1 MKKEIKDRN
10 NKLWEQAYANLFLLY
25 GEDPPVECLHR
36 LVAEKSLLRDTDA
49 IQCFA
54 TLGKL
59 CTIAR
64 EQSVPVV
71 ASTVNSSFAAWLM
84 GATMVNPLLPH
95 YRCPVCGKIEFVST
109 VRNGFDLPAKK
120 CSCGKEL
127 IRDGHDIPHQSF
139 TNYLK
144 NGIDTTI
151 YTPKYFKP
159 TAICIL
165 QEVYAGFA
173 EILPVRFNTDDPL
186 PYVQYVARPL
196 EKEKP
201 AVSADGY
208 WDTDW
213 ETFEHWHS
221 GETRFFIYSDE
232 QIEQLYQQQLRTGIP
247 TPDMQALLNS
257 VLAEALSK
265 SKYQTLLEKSE
276 HLPLQESVSFDLLLR
291 IDGLFCAVD
300 VWRDK
305 TIGLLQS
312 GQADFWDIP
321 VFREDVFQA
330 ISNAVAKYDIH
341 DPSLALLVMDNVRN
355 GRYSRKP
362 MPRGVEAL
370 LGKLGLQDWYIDL
383 LKEVSFL
390 CHKGHCATHLI
401 VDLMCEWYS
410 TQAKQIARTS
420 VSFV

>member
-1 MKKEIKDRN
+1 MKTEK
-10 NKLWEQAYANLFLLY
+10 KLWGQAYANLFSLY
-25 GEDPPVECLHR
+25 GDDPPVECLHR
-36 LVAEKSLLRDTDA
+36 LVAEESLLRDTDA

-54 TLGKL
+54 ALGKL
-59 CTIAR
+59 CTTAR
-64 EQSVPVV
+64 ERSVPVV

-84 GATMVNPLLPH
+84 GATMVNPLPPH
-95 YRCPVCGKIEFVST
+95 YRCPVCGKIEFISSVK
-109 VRNGFDLPAKK
+109 NGFDLPVKN

-139 TNYLK
+139 THYLG

-151 YTPKYFKP
+151 YTPEDFKP
-159 TAICIL
+159 TAIHIL
-165 QEVYAGFA
+165 QESYAGFA

-201 AVSADGY
+201 TVSADGY
-208 WDTDW
+208 WGTDW

-221 GETRFFIYSDE
+221 GATRFFFYSDE
-232 QIEQLYQQQLRTGIP
+232 QIEQLHRQQISTGIP
-247 TPDMQALLNS
+247 LPDMQALLNPA
-257 VLAEALSK
+257 LTEALLK

-276 HLPLQESVSFDLLLR
+276 NLPLQEPVSFDLLLR
-291 IDGLFCAVD
+291 IEGLSCAVD
-300 VWRDK
+300 VWGDK
-305 TIGLLQS
+305 TISLLQS
-312 GQADFWDIP
+312 SQADFWDLP

-330 ISNAVAKYDIH
+330 ISNALAKYDIH

-370 LGKLGLQDWYIDL
+370 LGKLGLQDWYINL

-401 VDLMCEWYS
+401 VDLLCEWYS
-410 TQAKQIARTS
+410 TQAK
-420 VSFV
+420 

>member
-1 MKKEIKDRN
+1 MKNENENRKNE
-10 NKLWEQAYANLFLLY
+10 LWRQAYANLFSLY
-25 GEDPPVECLHR
+25 GDDPPVECLHR
-36 LVAEKSLLRDTDA
+36 LVAEESLLRGTDA

-54 TLGKL
+54 ALGKL
-59 CTIAR
+59 SATAR

-95 YRCPVCGKIEFVST
+95 YRCPACGKIEIVST

-127 IRDGHDIPHQSF
+127 IRDGHNIPHQSF
-139 TNYLK
+139 TNYLG
-144 NGIDTTI
+144 NGIYTTI
-151 YTPKYFKP
+151 YTPEAFKT
-159 TAICIL
+159 TALRIL
-165 QEVYAGFA
+165 QEAYASFA
-173 EILPVRFNTDDPL
+173 EILPVRYNADDSQ
-186 PYVQYVARPL
+186 PYVQYVVCPA

-201 AVSADGY
+201 AVPADGY

-213 ETFEHWHS
+213 ETFEHWHN
-221 GETRFFIYSDE
+221 GETRFFFYSDE
-232 QIEQLYQQQLRTGIP
+232 QIEQLYQQQLRTGISS
-247 TPDMQALLNS
+247 PDMQALLNP
-257 VLAEALSK
+257 VLAEVLLK

-276 HLPLQESVSFDLLLR
+276 HLPLQEPVSFDLLLR

-300 VWRDK
+300 AWGDK
-305 TIGLLQS
+305 TIDLLQS
-312 GQADFWDIP
+312 GQADFWELP

-330 ISNAVAKYDIH
+330 ISNALAKYDIH

-362 MPRGVEAL
+362 MPHSVETSL
-370 LGKLGLQDWYIDL
+370 RQLGLQDWYIDL

-390 CHKGHCATHLI
+390 CYKGHCVTHLI
-401 VDLMCEWYS
+401 VDLLCEWYLMQENNS
-410 TQAKQIARTS
+410 
-420 VSFV
+420 

>member
-1 MKKEIKDRN
+1 MKKENESRKN
-10 NKLWEQAYANLFLLY
+10 ELWKQAYANLFSLY
-25 GEDPPVECLHR
+25 GDDPPVECLHR
-36 LVAEKSLLRDTDA
+36 LVAEESLLRGTDA

-54 TLGKL
+54 AIGKL
-59 CTIAR
+59 CTTAR

-71 ASTVNSSFAAWLM
+71 ASTVNSSFAAWLF

-95 YRCPVCGKIEFVST
+95 YRCPACGKIQFVST

-120 CSCGKEL
+120 CSCGEAL
-127 IRDGHDIPHQSF
+127 IRDGHNIPHQSF
-139 TNYLK
+139 TNYLG
-144 NGIDTTI
+144 NGINTTI
-151 YTPKYFKP
+151 YTPETFKT
-159 TAICIL
+159 TALRIL
-165 QEVYAGFA
+165 QETYASFA
-173 EILPVRFNTDDPL
+173 EILPVRYNADDPQ
-186 PYVQYVARPL
+186 PYVQYVVCPA

-213 ETFEHWHS
+213 ETFEHWHG
-221 GETRFFIYSDE
+221 GETRFFFYSDE
-232 QIEQLYQQQLRTGIP
+232 QIEQLYQQQLRTGISS
-247 TPDMQALLNS
+247 PDKQALLNP
-257 VLAEALSK
+257 VLAETLLK

-276 HLPLQESVSFDLLLR
+276 HLPLQAPVSFDLLLR

-300 VWRDK
+300 VWGDK
-305 TIGLLQS
+305 TINLLQS
-312 GQADFWDIP
+312 GQADFWELP

-330 ISNAVAKYDIH
+330 ISNALAKYDIH

-390 CHKGHCATHLI
+390 CHKGHCVTHLI
-401 VDLMCEWYS
+401 VDLLCEWYLL
-410 TQAKQIARTS
+410 QENNR
-420 VSFV
+420 

>member
-25 GEDPPVECLHR
+25 REDPPVECLHR
-36 LVAEKSLLRDTDA
+36 LVAEESLLRGTDA
-49 IQCFA
+49 IKCFA

-84 GATMVNPLLPH
+84 GATMVNPLPPH

-139 TNYLK
+139 TNYLR

-151 YTPKYFKP
+151 YTPEEFKP
-159 TAICIL
+159 TALRIL
-165 QEVYAGFA
+165 QESYAGFA
-173 EILPVRFNTDDPL
+173 EILPVRFNTDDPQ
-186 PYVQYVARPL
+186 PYVQYVVCSA

-201 AVSADGY
+201 TVSADGY

-213 ETFEHWHS
+213 ETFEHWHT
-221 GETRFFIYSDE
+221 GATRFFFYSDE
-232 QIEQLYQQQLRTGIP
+232 QIEQLHQQQISTGIP
-247 TPDMQALLNS
+247 SPDMQALLNS
-257 VLAEALSK
+257 TLTEALLK
-265 SKYQTLLEKSE
+265 SKYQMLLEKSE
-276 HLPLQESVSFDLLLR
+276 HLPLQEPVSFDLLLR

-300 VWRDK
+300 VWGDK
-305 TIGLLQS
+305 TIDHLQS
-312 GQADFWDIP
+312 GQAGFWDLP

-330 ISNAVAKYDIH
+330 ISNALAKYNIH
-341 DPSLALLVMDNVRN
+341 DSSLALLVMDNVRT
-355 GRYSRKP
+355 GRYTRKP
-362 MPRGVEAL
+362 MPHSVETL
-370 LGKLGLQDWYIDL
+370 LRQLALQDWYIDL
-383 LKEVSFL
+383 LKEVRYL
-390 CHKGHCATHLI
+390 CYKGHCVTHLI
-401 VDLMCEWYS
+401 VDLLCEWYS
-410 TQAKQIARTS
+410 TQAK
-420 VSFV
+420 